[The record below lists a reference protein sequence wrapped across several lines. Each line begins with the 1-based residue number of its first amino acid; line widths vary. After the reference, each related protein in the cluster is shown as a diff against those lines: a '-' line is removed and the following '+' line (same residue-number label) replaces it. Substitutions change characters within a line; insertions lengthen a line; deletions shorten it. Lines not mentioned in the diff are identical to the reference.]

1 MLRLGTACRGKKSYP
16 DRALP
21 LWSPVVTCFKS
32 MINLV
37 EAAHGQGPTHLTWYK
52 AGDGGVWTQR
62 EDTGEERP
70 ASEALSAFLPHVQR
84 DQGTDTA

>member
-1 MLRLGTACRGKKSYP
+1 M
-16 DRALP
+16 
-21 LWSPVVTCFKS
+21 
-32 MINLV
+32 
-37 EAAHGQGPTHLTWYK
+37 
-52 AGDGGVWTQR
+52 WTQR